1 MRMKAFAAALS
12 AAAFFAL
19 PACGQ
24 TQSGNTDSKMNTN
37 SKSLVVYF
45 SRADEN
51 YAVGNITEG
60 NTAIIGKMIA
70 DQAGADTFHIQ
81 PATPYPAEYDP
92 CTEIAKTEKETNARP
107 DIIGDVN
114 VEAYD
119 TIYIGYPIWWGDAP
133 MPVYTFIEKHD
144 WSGKTVIP
152 FVTHEGSGVAGS
164 DRLIGAACK
173 GATIGKPFEI
183 YGHVAQQQRDKA
195 REAVTK
201 FLNNK

>member
-1 MRMKAFAAALS
+1 MRMKTFAAALS
-12 AAAFFAL
+12 AAVFFTL

-24 TQSGNTDSKMNTN
+24 TQNRDNKMNTN

-70 DQAGADTFHIQ
+70 EQVGADTFNIQ
-81 PATPYPAEYDP
+81 PAQPYPAEYDP
-92 CTEIAKTEKETNARP
+92 CTAVAKTEKETNARP
-107 DIIGDVN
+107 EIIGDVN

-119 TIYIGYPIWWGDAP
+119 TVYIGYPIWWGDAP
-133 MPVYTFIEKHD
+133 MPVYTFIERHD

-164 DRLIGAACK
+164 DWLIGAACK

-201 FLNNK
+201 FLNKQ